1 MHEIYDFTTHNGMN
15 EKSIYLGNAQIKCHS
30 AKVEGRFEEIENET
44 FYKISNCNQMP
55 DFFMTIVSDSDH
67 WMFISSNGSLSAGRK
82 DRNNA
87 LFPYYT
93 VDKIHDSRGITGSKT
108 YLLVGRDEKTY
119 LWEPFSTGSEKIYT
133 IERNL
138 YKSIYGNKIIFEEI
152 NVDLG
157 VGFRYGWYNSEKF
170 GFVKKSVISNHNSGL
185 VTVDILDGI
194 KNILP
199 NGVDFDFQNAFSS
212 LLDAYKKCELIE
224 DAKLGLYML
233 SSIPV
238 DRAEPSESLKATTV
252 WSVGLNQDAK
262 VLISNRQVENFK
274 KGQAVE
280 TETDIRATRGAYYV
294 STSLKLEKDAS
305 RDWMIVAEINQE
317 SGDVANIGNALK
329 TRNNIK
335 QLVNADI
342 EKGTLNL
349 KKIVCSADG
358 LQMSNDELSYARH
371 FSNTLF
377 NVMRGGIFN
386 NNYTLDKTDF
396 ILFAGQINKD
406 ISAKHKNWLDQL
418 PEKISYIE
426 LVRLAEGIS
435 DFDLIRICCEYL
447 PLTFSRRHGDPSRP
461 WNQFSIETKNPD
473 GSVKLNYQGNWR
485 DIFQNWEAL
494 SLSYPEFLKGMICK
508 FLNATTADGYN
519 PYRVTREGIDWEC
532 PDPHDPWA
540 YIGYWGDH
548 QIIYLQKF
556 LELSGEFHPGTLDA
570 LLKKEMFVYANIPYH
585 IKPYAGIV
593 KNPKDTIVFD
603 FDLNDKIKDLVR
615 KTGADG
621 VLLKGRDNEIYRVNL
636 TEKILVTLLAKLS
649 NFIPEAG
656 IWLNTQRPEWN
667 DANNALVG
675 NGASMV
681 TLCYLRR
688 FLKLWSERFNES
700 TDLEI
705 SISEEVKTLFDRIF
719 TLFADNAALVETGFS
734 NSARRH
740 FADSLGEA
748 GGDYRN
754 TIYEKSFSG
763 RKIAVQVKSLS
774 EFTRLALGYMD
785 QSIRVNKRED
795 GLYHAYNLISF
806 SEQSVSI
813 RHLYE
818 MLEGQVA
825 VLSSG
830 YLSVEESLG
839 VLNSLKC
846 SSLFRRDQYS
856 YLLYPDR
863 QLPLFSQKNNIPGS
877 KVKESKLLSKLIA
890 DSDSSILSKDDL
902 GNFHFNG
909 TFRNAAVLEEALNHL
924 DPAKYALLLDEEKD
938 KILAIFETL
947 FDHQSFTGRSG
958 TFYGYEG
965 LGSIY
970 WHMVSKLLLAAQ
982 ECYFKGVYEQADPV
996 VVGKIKDHY
1005 FEIKAGI
1012 GLNKSPDLYGAFP
1025 TDPYSHT
1032 PANAGAQQPGMTGQV
1047 KEDFLSRIRELGI
1060 HIQDGEIVFQFSLL
1074 DPNELLNQES
1084 IFEYF
1089 NLRGERQQIILKQGQ
1104 LGFTFCQV
1112 PIVYSTSLEDKLAIT
1127 SVGGNQILI
1136 TGHTLGKEMSS
1147 KIFQRTGELIQIEV
1161 SFRNLVN

>member
-1 MHEIYDFTTHNGMN
+1 MN
-15 EKSIYLGNAQIKCHS
+15 KKDIYLGNAKINYNS
-30 AKVEGRFEEIENET
+30 AKVDGRFVEIENEK
-44 FYKISNCNQMP
+44 FYKISNSNQMP
-55 DFFMTIVSDSDH
+55 DFFMTIVSSSDH

-93 VDKIHDSRGITGSKT
+93 VDKIHDTRGITGSKT

-119 LWEPFSTGSEKIYT
+119 LWEPFSPESEKIYD
-133 IERNL
+133 IQRNL

-170 GFVKKSVISNHNSGL
+170 GFVKKSVINNHNACSL
-185 VTVDILDGI
+185 TVDVLDGI

-199 NGVDFDFQNAFSS
+199 NGVDFDFQNTFSC

-224 DAKLGLYML
+224 ETRLGLYLL

-252 WSVGLNQDAK
+252 WSCGLDQSAK
-262 VLISNRQVENFK
+262 VLLSDKQAEPFK
-274 KGQAVE
+274 QGQAVV
-280 TETDIRATRGAYYV
+280 TEIDIRATRGAYYV
-294 STSLKLEKDAS
+294 NTRFELQPDAQKE
-305 RDWMIVAEINQE
+305 WMIIAEINQE
-317 SGDVANIGNALK
+317 SGDVANLNNTIK
-329 TRNNIK
+329 SSDNIK
-335 QLVNADI
+335 QRIEADI

-349 KKIVCSADG
+349 KEIVSKADG
-358 LQMSNDELSYARH
+358 MQMGHDELSYARH

-377 NVMRGGIFN
+377 SIMRGGIFISD
-386 NNYTLDKTDF
+386 YILDKTDF
-396 ILFAGQINKD
+396 VLFAGQINKD
-406 ISAKHKNWLDQL
+406 ISATHKAWLSQL
-418 PEKISYIE
+418 PETIDYIE
-426 LVRLAEGIS
+426 LKKLAESTS
-435 DFDLIRICCEYL
+435 DFNLIRICCEYL

-473 GSVKLNYQGNWR
+473 GSVKLNYEGNWR

-494 SLSYPEFLKGMICK
+494 SLSYPEFIEGMISK
-508 FLNATTADGYN
+508 FVNASTADGYN
-519 PYRVTREGIDWEC
+519 PYRITRAGMDWEC
-532 PDPHDPWA
+532 PDPQDPWA

-556 LELSGEFHPGTLDA
+556 LELSDEFHPGALDT
-570 LLKKEMFVYANIPYH
+570 LLKKEMFVYANVPYR
-585 IKPYAGIV
+585 IKPYSEII
-593 KNPKDTIVFD
+593 KKPKETIVFD
-603 FDLNDKIKDLVR
+603 FELNGKIKELIR

-621 VLLKGRDNEIYRVNL
+621 ALLRGRDNEIYRVNL
-636 TEKILVTLLAKLS
+636 TEKILVTLLAKIS
-649 NFIPEAG
+649 NFVPEAG

-681 TLCYLRR
+681 TLYYLRR
-688 FLKLWSERFNES
+688 FLKFWSVRFNES
-700 TDLEI
+700 DLKEI
-705 SISEEVKTLFDRIF
+705 PVSDEVETLFSRIL
-719 TLFADNAALVETGFS
+719 TVLAENIALLETGFS
-734 NSARRH
+734 NAERRR
-740 FADSLGEA
+740 FTDCLLEA
-748 GGDYRN
+748 GSDYRN
-754 TIYEKSFSG
+754 SVYEKSFSG
-763 RKIAVQVKSLS
+763 TKKLVQVKALS
-774 EFTRLALGYMD
+774 EFMQLALKYMD
-785 QSIRVNKRED
+785 QSIKVNRRID

-806 SEQSVSI
+806 SDKSISI

-830 YLSVEESLG
+830 YLSVQESLN
-839 VLNSLKC
+839 VLDSLKC

-863 QLPLFSQKNNIPGS
+863 QLPLFTRKNNIPGS

-890 DSDSSILSKDDL
+890 GSDSTILSQDDL

-909 TFRNAAVLEEALNHL
+909 TFRNAAVLEKALDQL
-924 DPAKYALLLDEEKD
+924 DPAAYASLLAEEKA
-938 KILAIFETL
+938 KVLAIFEEL

-970 WHMVSKLLLAAQ
+970 WHMVAKLLLAAQ
-982 ECYFKGVYEQADPV
+982 ECWFKGVHEGADPA

-1012 GLNKSPDLYGAFP
+1012 GLHKSPCLYGAFP
-1025 TDPYSHT
+1025 TDAYSHT
-1032 PANAGAQQPGMTGQV
+1032 PGNAGAQQPGMTGQV
-1047 KEDFLSRIRELGI
+1047 KEDFISRMREIGI
-1060 HIQDGEIVFQFSLL
+1060 QIQDGEIVFESGLL
-1074 DPNELLNQES
+1074 DPDELLDRKS
-1084 IFEYF
+1084 TFEYF
-1089 NLRGERQQIILKQGQ
+1089 DLRGVQQQIILEQGQ

-1112 PIVYSTSLEDKLAIT
+1112 PVLYRVSNEDKISVTFADGKQISIT
-1127 SVGGNQILI
+1127 N
-1136 TGHTLGKEMSS
+1136 HTIGREISS
-1147 KIFQRTGELIQIEV
+1147 GIFQRTGEITRIEV
-1161 SFRNLVN
+1161 SFKNIVIN

>member
-1 MHEIYDFTTHNGMN
+1 MN
-15 EKSIYLGNAQIKCHS
+15 NKAIYLGNAEINYSKPL
-30 AKVEGRFEEIENET
+30 VEGHFVEIENEK
-44 FYKISNCNQMP
+44 FYKISNSNQMP

-93 VDKIHDSRGITGSKT
+93 VDKIHDGKGITGSKT
-108 YLLVGRDEKTY
+108 YLLVGKDEKTC
-119 LWEPFSTGSEKIYT
+119 LWDPFSTESEKIYK

-138 YKSIYGNKIIFEEI
+138 YKSIYGNKVIFEEI
-152 NVDLG
+152 NIDLG
-157 VGFRYGWYNSEKF
+157 VGFRYGWYFSEKY
-170 GFVKKSVISNHNSGL
+170 GFVKKSVISNHNTGS
-185 VTVDILDGI
+185 VTIEVLDGI

-199 NGVDFDFQNAFSS
+199 NGGNYDFQNGFSN
-212 LLDAYKKCELIE
+212 LLDAYKKCELLE
-224 DAKLGLYML
+224 ETKLGLYML

-238 DRAEPSESLKATTV
+238 DQAEPSESLKTTCV
-252 WSVGLNQDAK
+252 WSGGLNHEAK
-262 VLISNRQVENFK
+262 ILLSNHQVENFK
-274 KGQAVE
+274 RGQALE
-280 TETDIRATRGAYYV
+280 TETDIRATRGAYFV
-294 STSLKLEKDAS
+294 NTSIELEKDAS
-305 RDWMIVAEINQE
+305 KEWMIVAEINQE
-317 SGDVANIGNALK
+317 SGDVANLNNALK
-329 TRNNIK
+329 INENIK
-335 QLVNADI
+335 ELVNADI
-342 EKGTLNL
+342 QKGTSNL
-349 KKIVCSADG
+349 KKIVSSADG
-358 LQMSNDELSYARH
+358 MQAGNDDLSSARH

-377 NVMRGGIFN
+377 NVMRGGIFT
-386 NNYTLDKTDF
+386 NNYILDKADF
-396 ILFAGQINKD
+396 VLFVGQINRD
-406 ISAKHKNWLDQL
+406 ISAKHKIWLDQL
-418 PEKISYIE
+418 PETISYIE
-426 LVRLAEGIS
+426 LIKRAENTS
-435 DFDLIRICCEYL
+435 DFDLVRICCEYL

-494 SLSYPEFLKGMICK
+494 SLSYPEFIEGMISK

-519 PYRVTREGIDWEC
+519 PYRVTREGIDWES

-556 LELSGEFHPGTLDA
+556 LELSGEFHPGTLDS
-570 LLKKEMFVYANIPYH
+570 LLTKEIFAYANIPYR
-585 IKPYAGIV
+585 IKSYTEIV

-603 FDLNDKIKDLVR
+603 FDLNDKIKELTR

-621 VLLKGRDNEIYRVNL
+621 VLLRGRDNEIYRVNL

-675 NGASMV
+675 NGVSMV

-688 FLKLWSERFNES
+688 FLKFWTEIFNDS
-700 TDLEI
+700 ARNEI
-705 SISEEVKTLFDRIF
+705 PVSEEVGIFFDKIF
-719 TLFADNAALVETGFS
+719 TLFSENTDLLGRGFS
-734 NSARRH
+734 NTDRRR
-740 FADSLGEA
+740 FADILGQV
-748 GGDYRN
+748 GSDYRN
-754 TIYEKSFSG
+754 TVYSTSFSG
-763 RKIAVQVKSLS
+763 RKMIVQVKALA
-774 EFTRLALGYMD
+774 EFTEIAMRYMD

-806 SEQSVSI
+806 SDQSVSI

-830 YLSVEESLG
+830 YLSVEESLN
-839 VLNSLKC
+839 VLNSLKW
-846 SSLFRRDQYS
+846 SNLFRRDQYS

-877 KVKESKLLSKLIA
+877 KILESKLLSKLVA
-890 DSDSSILSKDDL
+890 NSDKSIISKDDL

-909 TFRNAAVLEEALNHL
+909 TFRNAAVLEKALNNL
-924 DPAKYALLLDEEKD
+924 DSATYAQLLADEKEKV
-938 KILAIFETL
+938 LAIYEEL

-982 ECYFKGVYEQADPV
+982 ECYFKGVSEAADPV

-1012 GLNKSPDLYGAFP
+1012 GLNKSPELYGAFP
-1025 TDPYSHT
+1025 TDAYSHT
-1032 PANAGAQQPGMTGQV
+1032 PGNAGAQQPGMTGQV
-1047 KEDFLSRIRELGI
+1047 KEDFITRMRELGI
-1060 HIQDGEIVFQFSLL
+1060 HIQDGEIVFQSSLL
-1074 DPNELLNQES
+1074 NPAELVIQDS
-1084 IFEYF
+1084 VFEYF
-1089 NLRGERQQIILKQGQ
+1089 DLKGLPQQITLKPGQ

-1112 PIVYSTSLEDKLAIT
+1112 PVLYSVSSEDKI
-1127 SVGGNQILI
+1127 SVTFSDGKQVLI
-1136 TGHTLGKEMSS
+1136 ANHTLGKEMSA
-1147 KIFQRTGELIQIEV
+1147 KIYKRSGEIALIEV
-1161 SFRNLVN
+1161 SFRNFVN

>member
-1 MHEIYDFTTHNGMN
+1 MN
-15 EKSIYLGNAQIKCHS
+15 SKSIYLGNALINNNMPH
-30 AKVEGRFEEIENET
+30 VEGQFVEIENEK

-55 DFFMTIVSDSDH
+55 DFFMSIVSDSDH
-67 WMFISSNGSLSAGRK
+67 WMYISSNGSLSAGRK

-93 VDKIHDSRGITGSKT
+93 VDKIHDNKGITGSKT
-108 YLLVGRDEKTY
+108 YLLVGKADKTY
-119 LWEPFSTGSEKIYT
+119 LWEPFSSESEKIYT

-152 NVDLG
+152 NLDLG
-157 VGFRYGWYNSEKF
+157 VGFTYGWYSSENF
-170 GFVKKSVISNHNSGL
+170 GFVKKSVISNHNTGS
-185 VTVDILDGI
+185 VSVDVLDGI

-212 LLDAYKKCELIE
+212 LLDAYKKCELLE
-224 DAKLGLYML
+224 ETKLGLYML

-252 WSVGLNQDAK
+252 WSNGLNDDTK
-262 VLISNRQVENFK
+262 ILISNHQVENFL
-274 KGQAVE
+274 KGQPVE

-294 STSLKLEKDAS
+294 STSLKLGTDTSKE
-305 RDWMIVAEINQE
+305 WMIVAEINQE
-317 SGDVANIGNALK
+317 SGDVANLSNIIK
-329 TRNNIK
+329 TRDNLK
-335 QLVNADI
+335 QLVDI
-342 EKGTLNL
+342 DIKKGTLNL
-349 KKIVCSADG
+349 IKIVGNADG
-358 LQMSNDELSYARH
+358 LQIGNDELSSTRH

-377 NVMRGGIFN
+377 NVMRGGIFP
-386 NNYTLDKTDF
+386 NNYILDRTDF
-396 ILFAGQINKD
+396 VLFVGQINKD
-406 ISAKHKNWLDQL
+406 IKAKHKIWLNQL
-418 PEKISYIE
+418 PETFSYIE
-426 LVRLAEGIS
+426 LTGLAENTA
-435 DFDLIRICCEYL
+435 DQDLIRICAEYL

-473 GSVKLNYQGNWR
+473 GSAKLNYQGNWR

-494 SLSYPEFLKGMICK
+494 GLSYPEFLEGMMCK

-519 PYRVTREGIDWEC
+519 PYRVTREGIDWES
-532 PDPHDPWA
+532 PDPHYPWA

-548 QIIYLQKF
+548 QIIYLLKF
-556 LELSGEFHPGTLDA
+556 LELSDEFHPGILDS
-570 LLKKEMFVYANIPYH
+570 LLKKKIFVYANVPYR
-585 IKPYAGIV
+585 IKSYTEIV

-603 FDLNDKIKDLVR
+603 FALNDEIRKLTR

-621 VLLKGRDNEIYRVNL
+621 VLLRGSNNEIYKVNL

-675 NGASMV
+675 NGVSMV

-688 FLKLWSERFNES
+688 FLEFWIERFNES
-700 TDLEI
+700 TSTGI
-705 SISEEVKTLFDRIF
+705 PVSEEVGIFFDKIFALFSENI
-719 TLFADNAALVETGFS
+719 ALLGTGFS
-734 NSARRH
+734 NADRRH
-740 FADSLGEA
+740 FADILGEA
-748 GGDYRN
+748 GSDYRN
-754 TIYEKSFSG
+754 TVYKKSFSG
-763 RKIAVQVKSLS
+763 RKMMLQVKALT
-774 EFTRLALGYMD
+774 EFTQLAMEYMD
-785 QSIRVNKRED
+785 QSIKVNKRDD

-806 SEQSVSI
+806 SKQSVSI

-830 YLSVEESLG
+830 YLSDQESLD
-839 VLNSLKC
+839 VLNALKS
-846 SSLFRRDQYS
+846 SSLFRKDQYS

-877 KVKESKLLSKLIA
+877 KVKESKLMSQLVA

-909 TFRNAAVLEEALNHL
+909 TFRNAGVLEKALNYL
-924 DPAKYALLLDEEKD
+924 DSAKYAHLVAEEK
-938 KILAIFETL
+938 KQILAVFEEL

-982 ECYFKGVYEQADPV
+982 ECYFKCVYDGADPV

-1005 FEIKAGI
+1005 NEIKAGI
-1012 GLNKSPDLYGAFP
+1012 GLNKSPELYGAFP
-1025 TDPYSHT
+1025 TDAYSHT
-1032 PANAGAQQPGMTGQV
+1032 PGNTGAQQPGMTGQV
-1047 KEDFLSRIRELGI
+1047 KEDFISRMRELGV
-1060 HIQDGEIVFQFSLL
+1060 HIQDGEIVFQSSLL
-1074 DPNELLNQES
+1074 NPNELLNQKS
-1084 IFEYF
+1084 NFEYF
-1089 NLRGERQQIILKQGQ
+1089 NLKGEPQQLLLEKGQ

-1112 PIVYSTSLEDKLAIT
+1112 PIVYNTSSEDIT
-1127 SVGGNQILI
+1127 SVTFVDRKQIFI
-1136 TGHTLGKEMSS
+1136 KGHRIGKEISS
-1147 KIFQRTGELIQIEV
+1147 KIFQRTGEIVQIEV
-1161 SFRNLVN
+1161 SFRDLSSN